1 MKSTSGYGF
10 TLGSGYFSWASKKQ
24 DTVAQSSAEAEY
36 IAATMTTN
44 QTIWL
49 RRILEDMGERQNDPT
64 EIFYD
69 NKSAIAITKNLVYH
83 SRTKHIAIK
92 YHFVKEAA
100 SKGEIE
106 LKYCNTKEQ
115 AADIF
120 TKALPRQRFELLREI
135 LGVTQMCIKEEC

>member
-1 MKSTSGYGF
+1 
-10 TLGSGYFSWASKKQ
+10 
-24 DTVAQSSAEAEY
+24 
-36 IAATMTTN
+36 MTTN

-64 EIFYD
+64 EIFCD
-69 NKSAIAITKNLVYH
+69 NKSAIAMTKNPVHH
-83 SRTKHIAIK
+83 SRTKHIEIK
-92 YHFVKEAA
+92 YHFVREATG
-100 SKGEIE
+100 KGEIE